1 MRCTMLHYIHSL
13 HFSLF
18 RATRRP
24 FNQANP
30 DALWHPDIPKPTF
43 GLVHVT
49 GRGMPGWSM
58 LAHTESLT
66 CAPHGSAWPVHTHS
80 FSALFLLPYLTV
92 SQTTLIIFH
101 KIRIFTTSSCFNFCN
116 RVSSRNGEKPQNRS
130 HILHFI
136 KPYSFYPFMNS
147 LFNRGLS
154 IVVFFEHFALQ
165 ALQIGFL

>member
-18 RATRRP
+18 RATLRL
-24 FNQANP
+24 FSQAIP

-58 LAHTESLT
+58 LPHTESLT
-66 CAPHGSAWPVHTHS
+66 CAPHGSTMLVHIHS

-92 SQTTLIIFH
+92 SQTKLIIFH
-101 KIRIFTTSSCFNFCN
+101 KILTFTTSSCFNFCN
-116 RVSSRNGEKPQNRS
+116 RESSRRETSKQE
-130 HILHFI
+130 
-136 KPYSFYPFMNS
+136 PYITFYKALLLRPFSFQH
-147 LFNRGLS
+147 S
-154 IVVFFEHFALQ
+154 IVNCS
-165 ALQIGFL
+165 FL